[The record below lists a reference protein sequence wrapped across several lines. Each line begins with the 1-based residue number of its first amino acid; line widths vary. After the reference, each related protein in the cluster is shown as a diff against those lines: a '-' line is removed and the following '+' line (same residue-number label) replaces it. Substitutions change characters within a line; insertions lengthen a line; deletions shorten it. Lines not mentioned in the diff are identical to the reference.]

1 MVWSIVAAVIAVV
14 ASAGVYYQQKKMEA
28 QAKKQANEAKA
39 VQVSGHDSNRGLY
52 TVYGETLVGSTIVWK
67 SVSDKE
73 ARITQSGF
81 TTFSAATGSSLTTN
95 KDHKNNR
102 WLYRAVTLCNGPVT
116 SITNVTIDDEGY
128 NSSRFTNKTTKHF
141 ATSVSLG
148 PAAGQNFSA
157 LRNAYANFNTWG
169 SDAVGKGVAYAIE
182 RLYLH
187 KDKPAYQGEPQT
199 KYKIK
204 GRALYDPRKD
214 STSSVYDSGLGVSSH
229 RATTSSTWEYSDNPV
244 LALLDYMRS
253 EEYGRGLD
261 ISVIDLASIAASADK
276 CDVLVDVPQVLSND
290 TGSVITYYD
299 PETGEVFTV
308 PMLGDFPYYR
318 ADQPTTGSFANKQK
332 RFRINMAVD
341 PAKEILDNI
350 QEILNVFRGNLS
362 YANGKYLVH
371 MADVASPV
379 LTLGDDDIIGG
390 LKIAHGDRSQR
401 MNRATVKFINSNKQ
415 HKTDQVSWPS
425 LDSNEDGG
433 LYATYLAEDEDEK
446 LHRTFTV
453 KGCTDYYQAQDTAEF
468 LVRESRSNLTVSGN
482 FGSRCFGLVP
492 GDVVEISYDSAGFSG
507 KYFRVIQTQVNLV
520 TMNVGLQ
527 LKEYDSSVYTWNTNR
542 GNEPL
547 GLSWQEEVVNA
558 DPTNLTIG
566 TITTNTRTRAD
577 GSTALT
583 LTVPFSDVPEA
594 AHYVEIS
601 WAINNTNDYNTQ
613 LVFDTENQ
621 TQTEVAIERDG
632 ETYAVRARYFATNS
646 YGTLMPSAYT
656 ETTHAVA
663 DLSGTKLDNIEDG
676 ATQNTGALADLDT
689 VSADE
694 IDNEAVTVAK
704 LDTSLESTNY
714 QAGVSGWKLT
724 KAGVFE
730 AGNGTFRGA
739 LTATSGSIANSVTIG
754 GTAASTIATNAGL
767 ASTATQPSDIPQEV
781 FSSTIAWNFETD
793 ADGWTLGGG
802 SLTHNSDGYIVLDS
816 TSTDPVL
823 QETVSINGARDNAV
837 LVKIRRTGG
846 SGWQGTLYY
855 STSAHGSTES
865 YRKVISDPTSG
876 TTDWVIAEWDMTALN
891 PGGTD
896 WVDNTITALRFDF
909 GNAASDD
916 FEIDWIAVG
925 QRGAAP
931 LREGAELRAGSIG
944 GITITGDHIQSDN
957 FSAGVSGFKLEG
969 DGTFEAGNGTFRGA
983 ITATSIT
990 LEGTTISGS
999 QLDQTTQD
1007 SLGLADSA
1015 IQDEDTGLDLGI
1027 TAGSIAGVTI
1037 NSTTLYQGT
1046 GTFNDS
1052 NTGFYLD
1059 NTGQFSLKDKLSFDG
1074 TDLSVSGSV
1083 TASAFTLSSGAT
1095 LTDTDDLIANTNNN
1109 AFFRFE
1115 TTAANDAVVA
1125 PTNTEF
1131 SAAFGRNPR
1140 TRDVVIVVNTTSD
1153 PDVSAAYVYSG
1164 SSWDANNDF
1173 FTGDVIVDGTIT
1185 ADHLSVNSLEAIS
1198 ADMGS
1203 ITAGSLNINSG
1214 AFAVTSDGV
1223 MSATG
1228 ATVSGAITATSL
1240 TLSGTSIAESQLET
1254 AVQDSLDLADS
1265 ATQDDTAFAAKVAWG
1280 FDEGLQGWYVLSTTG
1295 TLTHNTGG
1303 YVVLDSSG
1311 TDPILF
1317 SPTLAL
1323 DGGKDFTIRARIKR
1337 TSPSSGATWQGTCYY
1352 STSGHSESESYK
1364 KNISDPT
1371 ILNEWVVAEWDMSN
1385 LTNGGNDWISNTI
1398 TKIRLDF
1405 GNTASDDF
1413 QIDWIAIGT
1422 KGAAPVREGG
1432 DVISGSVGGISIDSS
1447 KLYAGTGTW
1456 QNANT
1461 GFYLDNDGKFSLKD
1475 KLFFDPS
1482 NNTLTV
1488 DGNITADV
1496 ITAKQNLVV
1505 LGDLQAS
1512 SVATGSITRAMLS
1525 QDALDEIFGSLASSV
1540 GGSNGDFKEGSGT
1553 FSTSGGSVT
1562 LGTSS
1567 DKFDHGSSN
1576 VDVEFNINTFF
1587 YSTTNYTQAQA
1598 SATLTFEATADGT
1611 FNDLNSADKT
1621 HTLQFFEY
1629 DLSSYYGYT
1638 YLVYHLNTAIT
1649 KTFTSGS
1656 GNDLTDNVQ
1665 VQFRV
1670 AASSVGSAFT
1680 GQTIPFSVAANEGV
1694 TGVTSTG
1701 GNADTLDN
1709 LDSTKFLRSDVND
1722 TFSGDLTITGKLILQ
1737 GDVDTYNVTNLDVT
1751 DKTITVNKGNTQT
1764 LSDGAGLIV
1773 DRGSAANA
1781 SLLWG
1786 ETDDKFTFNNA
1797 LDVIGDL
1804 VIGDGTAR
1812 KELKIKSSSYAEV
1825 QYFIKNANNSNV
1837 MTEYIRAG
1845 VALTSTSYNQVI
1857 GDYFLYSP
1865 QSNKMLVTVPQNG
1878 DPLRRNNGAITIIDT
1893 TNYDDYALPLTGGV
1907 ISGASTDSAG
1917 VFTVTN
1923 THNGTSNGV
1932 NAVGARFINSHANH
1946 THGIVA
1952 EFRTQGTGSDRPT
1965 IVFTTDATD
1974 HTWVVGPGTS
1984 GSVLDDFTIGYRDT
1998 DDNPSAFTGW
2008 HTPYL
2013 TLEHTTGNAIFA
2025 GKVSLTDELLTTDAI
2040 RFSRG
2045 GGDHSNIIR
2054 PANFP
2059 SETFTASTQK
2069 YWLEY
2074 ATKGGHHFVVNTD
2087 GGANASENDHDHF
2100 SVWQGAIDGMQLFR
2114 LTNIGN
2120 ATLRGDIIVGQDS
2133 ASASWGGPKLATT
2146 QNWDGT
2152 NYHPTLTSN
2161 GTLAGIF
2168 LENVHIN
2175 WRTDNARSGASGR
2188 AGVRMAYDTAGNWWD
2203 AGLSGDQYEIYRS
2216 ASQAQ
2221 LFALTNTGNATFAG
2235 SVTWT
2240 GGSSTNANT
2249 AYGWGDHG
2257 LAGYVKTNVA
2267 NTFTA
2272 TQTFDGTS
2280 SSAFRLHVSDAS
2292 SAWDAV
2298 TWQATDEW
2306 GDGQDYGV
2314 LGGDST
2320 EGIMIRRPHVVW
2332 NTAASMADIRLGRSG
2347 GVSTGAYVN
2356 VGVKANNVGFLG
2368 YNNTSILTWDSADVQ
2383 IVNNLQ
2389 VGHNLTVS
2397 GQFNQA
2403 TTDSILGTLQGT
2415 TASGY
2420 AEYHIANSQND
2431 RLIIGSIGPDYT
2443 NASFSDSRY
2452 IYSTAGKLHLKASGS
2467 LILSSGGTGTNNIAL
2482 TADSSREI
2490 TIHNDMNLVGEFNG
2504 DLFVRNGKITVKRGT
2519 GLTTT
2524 IIEDDSSANGRGQLL
2539 LDSHYS
2545 DLIIASR
2552 NTNTNKHGSNL
2563 TFATQSTSTTDY
2575 AKIVLGQGQ
2584 YQEGA
2589 GLLAFAYGTNISNP
2603 HSVLGTDNANAGVVM
2618 DLVNKRIGVGSGGL
2632 SKDPQTTVHVSGGK
2646 IGIAST
2652 SNGYGQIQIANTA
2665 DNEASIGFFAGIT
2678 ESTLGSTNPTAT
2690 HKWGLGLDVF
2700 SIGTDTFGIS
2710 NSVQA
2715 GAVVQIAQDGKTTFG
2730 EAAGFPGSTGRVRV
2744 GTDAS
2749 SGWGTATKYPWI
2761 GSDGSTVSLVMIQNP
2776 HVPHRTD
2783 NISTG
2788 QTSRAA
2794 VRMAIDAGGSDWWDV
2809 GVING
2814 NQFALWHDQQA
2825 FLTVSSTGQATFR
2838 TDAHNYLRIE
2848 NLSVAREQMIRFRNS
2863 QSNYWY
2869 AGIRT
2874 SAGINSTA
2882 DFHIYSTAY
2891 GNDVFGVDTSGQAQM
2906 RTAKIEASVASN
2918 NPILQVNATTSA
2930 GTFNWATSSMNPSL
2944 TAGQHVIHLIGRTEN
2959 TRNSGYI
2966 GYKWASSGSLSNR
2979 ITFGHYGADDLM
2991 YLDAAGNLLLN
3002 TETATAR
3009 LNVHQTENAP
3019 SVCITSSNPSNWGAS
3034 LLVGTT
3040 TASYTVID
3048 SNDRPMVVVDGKFPV
3063 LALNHTVTSNTNHG
3077 PTIQFTATGYNSNR
3091 QAVIGTDGQCNRI
3104 DFGFSGGTAG
3114 TNSNFNPHHG
3124 IGGYSGTT
3132 AMRLFQNGLLVG
3144 ATGTYPNAILSTDSA
3159 LDVRGQ
3165 AKISGNVRKTTHNSA
3180 YLLAS
3185 SGTASSGSAI
3195 GFQQLTAEGWSGIFV
3210 DYNPYEGW
3218 GLYHD
3223 NPSNY
3228 FYVTAEG
3235 TTGSLGTSF
3244 TVPNRDSGSSTAYA
3258 KIRFDQN
3265 NGNINAGGAITA
3277 NGNVTAYASDRR
3289 LKTNFRQ
3296 INSAVDKVKQLNGMI
3311 FDWNDVADANGF
3323 TPDRKYDDIGLI
3335 AQEVEAIVPQAV
3347 ELAPF
3352 DTEVISTPVEKGN
3365 KNAGNIEEKR
3375 SISGEDYLTVNY
3387 SKLVPLLVNA
3397 IKEQSDELAEL
3408 KSIIEEM
3415 KNGDK

>member
-1 MVWSIVAAVIAVV
+1 MVWGIIAAVIAVV

-28 QAKKQANEAKA
+28 QAAKQAQEAKA

-52 TVYGETLVGSTIVWK
+52 TVYGQTLVGSTIVWK
-67 SVSDKE
+67 VVTDKE
-73 ARITQSGF
+73 ARMTQSGF
-81 TTFSAATGSSLTTN
+81 TTISAATGSHLTTN

-116 SITNVTIDDEGY
+116 EITNVTIDDEGY
-128 NSSRFTNKTTKHF
+128 RSPRFTNKTNKHF
-141 ATSVSLG
+141 ATTYSVG
-148 PAAGQNFSA
+148 PTAGQNFSA
-157 LRNAYANFNTWG
+157 LRNAYASDFSTWA

-199 KYKIK
+199 RYRVK

-214 STSSVYDSGLGVSSH
+214 STSSAYDSNLGTSSH
-229 RATTSSTWEYSDNPV
+229 RADTATTWEYSDNPV

-253 EEYGRGLD
+253 GEYGRGLD
-261 ISVIDLASIAASADK
+261 LSVIDIDSIAVSADK
-276 CDVLVDVPQVLSND
+276 CDVLVDIPQRLAND
-290 TGSVITYYD
+290 TGSVVTYYD
-299 PETGEVFTV
+299 PETGEVYVVTV
-308 PMLGDFPYYR
+308 NGDYPYYR
-318 ADQPTTGSFANKQK
+318 ADQQTTGVNANKQR

-341 PAKEILDNI
+341 PSKEILDNI

-362 YANGKYLVH
+362 YANGKYFVH

-379 LTLGDDDIIGG
+379 LTLNDDDIIGG
-390 LKIAHGDRSQR
+390 LKIANGDRSQR
-401 MNRATVKFINSNKQ
+401 MNRATVKFINQAKQ
-415 HKTDQVSWPS
+415 YKTDQVSWPS

-433 LYATYLAEDEDEK
+433 LYATYLTQDEDEK
-446 LHRTFTV
+446 LHRTFTI
-453 KGCTDYYQAQDTAEF
+453 KGCTDFYQAQDTAEF
-468 LVRESRSNLTVSGN
+468 LVRDSRSNLSVSGT
-482 FGSRCFGLVP
+482 FGSRCFGLIP
-492 GDVVEISYDSAGFSG
+492 GDVVALDYDSSGFSG
-507 KYFRVIQTQVNLV
+507 KYFRVIQTQVDLV
-520 TMNVGLQ
+520 SMNVGLQ
-527 LKEYDSSVYTWNTNR
+527 LKEYDSSVYTWNTSR

-566 TITTNTRTRAD
+566 TITTNTTTRSD
-577 GSTALT
+577 GSASQT
-583 LTVPFSDVPEA
+583 LTIPFSDVPEA
-594 AHYVEIS
+594 AQYVEIGV
-601 WAINNTNDYNTQ
+601 ATNNTTEYETH

-621 TQTEVAIERDG
+621 TQAEIPIARDNQ
-632 ETYAVRARYFATNS
+632 TYAVRARYFATNS

-663 DLSGTKLDNIEDG
+663 SLSGTKLDGIATG

-689 VSADE
+689 VDTAQ
-694 IDNEAVTVAK
+694 IDNDAITVAK

-739 LTATSGSIANSVTIG
+739 LTATSGSIANGVTIG
-754 GTAASTIATNAGL
+754 GTAASTIATNSGL
-767 ASTATQPSDIPQEV
+767 AATATQPSDIPQEV
-781 FSSTIAWNFETD
+781 FSSTIAWNFETG
-793 ADGWTLGGG
+793 AEGWTLGGG

-855 STSAHGSTES
+855 STSAHSSTES
-865 YRKVISDPTSG
+865 YRKIISDPTSG

-990 LEGTTISGS
+990 LEGTTIAGN

-1015 IQDEDTGLDLGI
+1015 IQDADTGLDLGI

-1046 GTFNDS
+1046 GTFNNS

-1059 NTGQFSLKDKLSFDG
+1059 DQGQFSLKDKLSFDG

-1095 LTDTDDLIANTNNN
+1095 LTDTADLIANTNNN

-1115 TTAANDAVVA
+1115 TTAANDAVAA

-1153 PDVSAAYVYSG
+1153 PDVSAAYVYNG
-1164 SSWDANNDF
+1164 SSWDAKNDF

-1203 ITAGSLNINSG
+1203 ITSGSLNINSG

-1254 AVQDSLDLADS
+1254 AVQDSLELADS

-1280 FDEGLQGWYVLSTTG
+1280 FDEGVQGWSVLTNTG
-1295 TLTHNTGG
+1295 TLTHNSDG
-1303 YVVLDSSG
+1303 YVVLDSTGS
-1311 TDPILF
+1311 DPILF
-1317 SPTLAL
+1317 SPTLGI
-1323 DGGKDFTIRARIKR
+1323 DGAKDFTIRARIKR

-1352 STSGHSESESYK
+1352 STSGHGDSESYK

-1371 ILNEWVVAEWDMSN
+1371 VLNEWVVAEWDMSN

-1398 TKIRLDF
+1398 TRIRLDF

-1432 DVISGSVGGISIDSS
+1432 DVISGSIGGISIDSS
-1447 KLYAGTGTW
+1447 KLYAGAGTW
-1456 QNANT
+1456 QHANT

-1496 ITAKQNLVV
+1496 ITAKQNLIV

-1540 GGSNGDFKEGSGT
+1540 GGSNGDFKDASGT
-1553 FSTSGGSVT
+1553 FTTSGGSVT

-1656 GNDLTDNVQ
+1656 GNDLADNVQ

-1680 GQTIPFSVAANEGV
+1680 GQTIPFDVAANEGV

-1709 LDSTKFLRSDVND
+1709 LDSTKFLRSDQND
-1722 TFSGDLTITGKLILQ
+1722 TFDGDLTVTGTLILQ
-1737 GDVDTYNVTNLDVT
+1737 GDLDTYNVTNLDVT

-1764 LSDGAGLIV
+1764 LSNGAGLVV
-1773 DRGSAANA
+1773 DRGSAADA
-1781 SLLWG
+1781 TLLWN
-1786 ETDDKFTFNNA
+1786 ETDDKFAFNTSLNV
-1797 LDVIGDL
+1797 LGDVVIGN
-1804 VIGDGTAR
+1804 GSTR
-1812 KELKIKSSSYAEV
+1812 RELKIKSNSYAEI
-1825 QYFIKNANNSNV
+1825 QYFITHANNSNV
-1837 MTEYIRAG
+1837 ETEYIRAG
-1845 VALTSTSYNQVI
+1845 ASVTNTTSYNQVI
-1857 GDYFLYSP
+1857 GDYFLYTP
-1865 QSNKMLVTVPQNG
+1865 QSNKMLLTVPQNG
-1878 DPLRRNNGAITIIDT
+1878 DPLKRNNGAITIIDT
-1893 TNYDDYALPLTGGV
+1893 TNYDDYSLPLTGGV
-1907 ISGASTDSAG
+1907 ISGPSTNTAG

-1923 THNGTSNGV
+1923 THNGTSNAV

-1952 EFRTQGTGSDRPT
+1952 EFRTEGTGSDRPT

-1974 HTWVVGPGTS
+1974 HTWVVGPGTT

-2025 GKVSLTDELLTTDAI
+2025 GKVSLTDELNTTDAI

-2045 GGDHSNIIR
+2045 NSDYANIIR
-2054 PANFP
+2054 STNFP

-2069 YWLEY
+2069 HWLEY

-2087 GGANASENDHDHF
+2087 GGADDAENDYDHF
-2100 SVWQGAIDGMQLFR
+2100 TIWQGAVDGRQLFR
-2114 LTNIGN
+2114 LTNAGN
-2120 ATLRGDIIVGQDS
+2120 ATLRGDIIVGQDN
-2133 ASASWGGPKLATT
+2133 ATTSWGGPKLATM
-2146 QNWDGT
+2146 QNWDGST
-2152 NYHPTLTSN
+2152 YHPTLTSN
-2161 GTLAGIF
+2161 GTFNGIF

-2175 WRTDNARSGASGR
+2175 FRTDNARSGTSGR
-2188 AGVRMAYDTAGNWWD
+2188 SGIRMARNAAGSWWD
-2203 AGLSGDQYEIYRS
+2203 AGLTGDQYEIYRQS
-2216 ASQAQ
+2216 SNAQ
-2221 LFALTNTGNATFAG
+2221 LFVLTNTGNATFAG

-2257 LAGYVKTNVA
+2257 VAGYVKTDVA
-2267 NTFTA
+2267 STFTA

-2292 SAWDAV
+2292 ASWDAV
-2298 TWQATDEW
+2298 TFQATDEW
-2306 GDGQDYGV
+2306 GDGNDYGV
-2314 LGGDST
+2314 LGGDGT

-2332 NTAASMADIRLGRSG
+2332 NTATGMADIRLGRSG
-2347 GVSTGAYVN
+2347 GVATGAYVN

-2368 YNNTSILTWDSADVQ
+2368 YNTTSILTWDSANVQ
-2383 IVNNLQ
+2383 IINNLQ
-2389 VGHNLTVS
+2389 VGHDLSVS
-2397 GQFNQA
+2397 GKFNQ
-2403 TTDSILGTLQGT
+2403 TTADSVLGTLKGT

-2420 AEYHIANSQND
+2420 AEYHIANSQDD
-2431 RLIIGSIGPDYT
+2431 RIVIGSIGPDYT

-2467 LILSSGGTGTNNIAL
+2467 LVLSSGGTGTSDVAL

-2524 IIEDDSSANGRGQLL
+2524 IIEDDSGAGGRGQLL

-2545 DLIIASR
+2545 DMIIASR
-2552 NTNTNKHGSNL
+2552 NANTNKHGSTL

-2575 AKIVLGQGQ
+2575 AKIVIGQGQ

-2589 GLLAFAYGTNISNP
+2589 GLLAFAYATNQTNP
-2603 HSVLGTDNANAGVVM
+2603 HNVLGTDNAEAGVVM
-2618 DLVNKRIGVGSGGL
+2618 DLYNKRIGIGGGT
-2632 SKDPQTTVHVSGGK
+2632 SKVPNTSLHVSGGK
-2646 IGIAST
+2646 IAIAST
-2652 SNGYGQIQIANTA
+2652 SNSYGQLQIANTA
-2665 DNEASIGFFAGIT
+2665 DNEASIGFFTGVT
-2678 ESTLGSTNPTAT
+2678 ESTLGAASPTAT

-2710 NSVQA
+2710 NSVQD

-2730 EAAGFPGSTGRVRV
+2730 EVAGFSGSTGRVRV
-2744 GTDAS
+2744 GTDAT
-2749 SGWGTATKYPWI
+2749 SGWGTTKYPWI

-2794 VRMAIDAGGSDWWDV
+2794 VRMASNAGGSLWWDV

-2814 NQFALWHDQQA
+2814 NQFALWHEGQA
-2825 FLTVSSTGQATFR
+2825 FLTVSSAGQATFR
-2838 TDAHNYLRIE
+2838 TDDHNYLRIE
-2848 NLSVAREQMIRFRNS
+2848 NLSVAKEQMVRFRNS
-2863 QSNYWY
+2863 QTNYWY

-2874 SAGINSTA
+2874 SSGINSTA

-2891 GNDVFGVDTSGQAQM
+2891 GNDVFGVDTSGQTQM
-2906 RTAKIEASVASN
+2906 RTANIEGSVSAN
-2918 NPILQVNATTSA
+2918 NPILRVDATASV
-2930 GTFNWATSSMNPSL
+2930 GNFNWATSSMVPSL
-2944 TAGQHVIHLIGRTEN
+2944 TAGQHVIHLIGKAES

-3002 TETATAR
+3002 TETQTAR
-3009 LNVHQTENAP
+3009 LNVHQTQNAP
-3019 SVCITSSNPSNWGAS
+3019 SVCITSSNPSTWGAS

-3040 TASYTVID
+3040 TASYTAID
-3048 SNDRPMVVVDGKFPV
+3048 SNDRPMVVVDGKYPV
-3063 LALNHTVTSNTNHG
+3063 LALNHTVTSNSNHG

-3091 QAVIGTDGQCNRI
+3091 QAVIGADGQCDRI

-3144 ATGTYPNAILSTDSA
+3144 ATGIYPNEITSTDSA
-3159 LDVRGQ
+3159 LDVRGDAKVSGSITKTAYNEAHLLQ
-3165 AKISGNVRKTTHNSA
+3165 A
-3180 YLLAS
+3180 

-3195 GFQQLTAEGWSGIFV
+3195 GFQQITAEGWTGIFV

-3228 FYVTAEG
+3228 FYITAEG

-3244 TVPNRDSGSSTAYA
+3244 TVPNRNSGSSTAYA

-3296 INSAVDKVKQLNGMI
+3296 IDSAVAKVQQLNGMI

-3352 DTEVISTPVEKGN
+3352 DTEVISTPLEKGN

-3408 KSIIEEM
+3408 KLIIEEM